1 LKLEKLLSGFERVIV
16 SIQANEFPMSFPA
29 KFEIK
34 EGKVR
39 VEKPGWLDVKIP
51 AKACMLFHR
60 HNEFVKKIR
69 SVTLYGLLM
78 QMGDILE
85 FEPSKCYRFK
95 QGGLNTLRFI
105 ISGKK
110 RARKFLKKLAQSSKS

>member
-1 LKLEKLLSGFERVIV
+1 MAMKILNLLKGFERVIV
-16 SIQANEFPMSFPA
+16 SIQADEFPISFPS
-29 KFEIK
+29 KFEVR
-34 EGKVR
+34 EGKLM

-51 AKACMLFHR
+51 ARACMLFHR

-69 SVTLYGLLM
+69 SVTLYGILR
-78 QMGDILE
+78 QRGDILE
-85 FEPSKCYRFK
+85 FELRKCYSFK

-110 RARKFLKKLAQSSKS
+110 RARKFLKN

>member
-1 LKLEKLLSGFERVIV
+1 MKLEKLIKGFERVIV
-16 SIQANEFPMSFPA
+16 SIQANEFPISFPA
-29 KFEIK
+29 KFEVR
-34 EGKVR
+34 EGKLM

-51 AKACMLFHR
+51 ARACMLFHR

-69 SVTLYGLLM
+69 SVTLYGILR
-78 QMGDILE
+78 QRGDILE
-85 FEPSKCYRFK
+85 FEPIKCYTFK

-110 RARKFLKKLAQSSKS
+110 RARKFFKKLAQSSKS